1 LIADDLLRANV
12 ILVTNATAVP
22 HVQKDGRHP
31 LGRRPTQQE
40 PTMSEYEMKTIEMD
54 CELSLEELE
63 AVAGGLN
70 PQPLPPLLIG
80 REPGIH
86 FLNPQPLPPG

>member
-1 LIADDLLRANV
+1 MNEHNV
-12 ILVTNATAVP
+12 
-22 HVQKDGRHP
+22 
-31 LGRRPTQQE
+31 
-40 PTMSEYEMKTIEMD
+40 KTIDAD

-70 PQPLPPLLIG
+70 PQPLPPLWMG
-80 REPGIH
+80 REPGIR